1 LGQPGMFAGASDTA
15 AGFNGSSS
23 WVALPNTQAF
33 IQDFGLWFKTTTA
46 GGVLLGCQS
55 QAPGTTGTPADAHP
69 LLYIGSNGKLYG
81 ENWDGIYTPMSSSST
96 VTDGKWHF
104 AVLTRDE
111 ALYLDGAQ
119 VGGRSNGLQ
128 GCDDF
133 NDTYYVGAGYT
144 TSNWPAAPTSNPQG
158 YFTGSIANVSRFWE
172 TPSSATV
179 KALFDASHA
188 AATRV
193 TPYVTVKVTDP
204 GAATLTSVYDPG
216 AGGRL

>member
-1 LGQPGMFAGASDTA
+1 
-15 AGFNGSSS
+15 
-23 WVALPNTQAF
+23 
-33 IQDFGLWFKTTTA
+33 
-46 GGVLLGCQS
+46 
-55 QAPGTTGTPADAHP
+55 
-69 LLYIGSNGKLYG
+69 
-81 ENWDGIYTPMSSSST
+81 
-96 VTDGKWHF
+96 
-104 AVLTRDE
+104 
-111 ALYLDGAQ
+111 LDGAQ
-119 VGGRSNGLQ
+119 VGGRSNGLH

-133 NDTYYVGAGYT
+133 NDTYYVGAGYI

-158 YFTGSIANVSRFWE
+158 YFTGSITNVSRFWE

-216 AGGRL
+216 AGGRLISWTDGLNNTTAYTYDTNGFLYKVTDPDGAYVQTTHNGRGNVLSKT